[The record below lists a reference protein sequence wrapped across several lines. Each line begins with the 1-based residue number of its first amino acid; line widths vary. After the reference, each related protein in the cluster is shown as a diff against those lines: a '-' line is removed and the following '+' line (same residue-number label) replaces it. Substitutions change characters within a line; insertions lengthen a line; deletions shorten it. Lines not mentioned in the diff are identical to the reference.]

1 MGTLNY
7 LKSEWCFIRKIVKT
21 NHSKPNFQYTSG
33 SLNLNSHAQ
42 PTSLDPVIIDGS
54 HFVQYTIYHKVYN
67 FKVYSNFTSQSRL
80 PQLGTLCAHSKTLIR
95 IVGYWISEMDEAQ
108 DSVNYPVFSTR
119 ISALALSITAP
130 WFFSTDVDREF
141 SYRMLLYEVK
151 IILNNSRPGCQF
163 CEPNKE

>member
-1 MGTLNY
+1 M
-7 LKSEWCFIRKIVKT
+7 KT

-80 PQLGTLCAHSKTLIR
+80 PKLGTLCAHSKTLIR
-95 IVGYWISEMDEAQ
+95 TVCYWISEMDEAQ

-119 ISALALSITAP
+119 ISALTLSITAP

-141 SYRMLLYEVK
+141 SSRMLLYEVK

-163 CEPNKE
+163 CEPNKD

>member
-1 MGTLNY
+1 LRRFSEESSKQLQGKNFFVSGGTLNY

-42 PTSLDPVIIDGS
+42 PASLDSVIIDGS

-80 PQLGTLCAHSKTLIR
+80 PQLGTPCAHSKTLSR
-95 IVGYWISEMDEAQ
+95 TVGYWISEMDEAQ
-108 DSVNYPVFSTR
+108 DSELCSVLNQNFCSRSLYNSTL
-119 ISALALSITAP
+119 I
-130 WFFSTDVDREF
+130 FF
-141 SYRMLLYEVK
+141 
-151 IILNNSRPGCQF
+151 NWCG
-163 CEPNKE
+163 